1 MTEQEIINVLK
12 ENKNKGVANLF
23 LPEEI
28 RDWVSDHFSEPQLLY
43 LDPLGKWE
51 KFDICSVDDCDNIVF
66 ALPDDYELPHKP
78 SGEWVEFKI
87 NKNGYFTAYDVDDND
102 HQISLS
108 FGWHQWSEFL
118 DCSYKLGLDFTTF
131 GGWKYENCDTWF
143 MCPMMREKGVS
154 YHNTDRKKDYVG
166 AVPVKIR
173 FWREVK

>member
-12 ENKNKGVANLF
+12 ENKTKGIAYLF
-23 LPEEI
+23 LPEEVWKWI
-28 RDWVSDHFSEPQLLY
+28 GENLNNPKLLY
-43 LDPLGKWE
+43 LAPNGKWE
-51 KFDICSVDDCDNIVF
+51 SFSETDFDDFDNIVF
-66 ALPDDYELPHKP
+66 ALPDYYQVKKEP

-118 DCSYKLGLDFTTF
+118 DCSCKHGLDFTTF
-131 GGWKYENCDTWF
+131 GGWQYENCDTWF
-143 MCPMMREKGVS
+143 MCPMMSEKGVS

-166 AVPVKIR
+166 AVPTKIR
-173 FWREVK
+173 FWKESR